1 MKIMEVMSN
10 DVQIVAIDTLLQE
23 VARKMRKRDCGCVLV
38 ADRDKLVGMIT
49 DRDIAIRAAAEMT
62 NPAGTTAGQVMSGEI
77 LYCFDTDEV
86 ETIARNMYLNKV
98 RRLVVLDEKKNL
110 VGVVSLGDITIPVP
124 EQDRFKKL
132 SIVCHPDLIPV
143 QLPPPAE
150 DAAE

>member
-10 DVQIVAIDTLLQE
+10 DVQIVTLNTPLQE

-38 ADRDKLVGMIT
+38 ADNDKLVGMIT
-49 DRDIAIRAAAEMT
+49 DRDIAIRSAADIP

-77 LYCFDTDEV
+77 LYCFDTDDV

-98 RRLVVLDEKKNL
+98 RRLVVLDEQKNL

-124 EQDRFKKL
+124 EQDRFMKL
-132 SIVCHPDLIPV
+132 RIVCHPDLIPV
-143 QLPPPAE
+143 QLPPAE